1 MATKTIARAQR
12 QVAASVA
19 ANGEAMRRGESDE
32 QQVTDEEIARRAFE
46 ISLSGEGGSDLDNW
60 LRAEAELRRPV

>member
-32 QQVTDEEIARRAFE
+32 QQVTDEEIARRACE

>member
-1 MATKTIARAQR
+1 MATRAVCR
-12 QVAASVA
+12 AAQQETSLREERSA
-19 ANGEAMRRGESDE
+19 E

-46 ISLSGEGGSDLDNW
+46 ISLPGEGGSDLDNW

>member
-1 MATKTIARAQR
+1 MATRTVSRAAQQETSLR
-12 QVAASVA
+12 EERSA
-19 ANGEAMRRGESDE
+19 E

>member
-1 MATKTIARAQR
+1 MATRTVPRAAQQETSLR
-12 QVAASVA
+12 EERSA
-19 ANGEAMRRGESDE
+19 E